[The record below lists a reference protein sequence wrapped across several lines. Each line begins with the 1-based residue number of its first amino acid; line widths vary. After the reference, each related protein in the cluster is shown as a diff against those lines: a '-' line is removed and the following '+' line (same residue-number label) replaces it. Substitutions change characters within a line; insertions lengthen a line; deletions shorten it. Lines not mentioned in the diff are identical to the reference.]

1 MFVAGIV
8 QKIYNR
14 IADTSAVDSTIFAG
28 IMLAIITLEI
38 IVGMSF
44 FYSKKQK
51 KEDEVK
57 KEFKVNSLLCR
68 FVLDGGGNKIGESI
82 AVNDDVVIVKS
93 GSKYLGFPL
102 KHIEEEEKTLL
113 VKGPVNFSKAEEM
126 GEKWRN
132 ESFQKIDTPEDI
144 EGKVD
149 GF

>member
-1 MFVAGIV
+1 M
-8 QKIYNR
+8 
-14 IADTSAVDSTIFAG
+14 DLTIFVG
-28 IMLAIITLEI
+28 ILFVILTLEI
-38 IVGMSF
+38 IGGIF
-44 FYSKKQK
+44 FFHSKKQK
-51 KEDEVK
+51 KENEVK
-57 KEFKVNSLLCR
+57 KEFKLNSLLCR
-68 FVLDGGGNKIGESI
+68 FVLDSSGNKIGESI

-113 VKGPVNFSKAEEM
+113 VKGLVDFSKAEEM

-132 ESFQKIDTPEDI
+132 ASFQKIDTPEDI

>member
-28 IMLAIITLEI
+28 IMLAIITLESI
-38 IVGMSF
+38 AGISF

-57 KEFKVNSLLCR
+57 KEFKRNGLLCR
-68 FVLDGGGNKIGESI
+68 FVLDGSGNKIGESV
-82 AVNDDVVIVKS
+82 AVNDDVVIIKS
-93 GSKYLGFPL
+93 GSKYLGVPL

-113 VKGPVNFSKAEEM
+113 VKGLIDFSKAEQM